1 MEFLTQNNNYLWA
14 ISALISGVALLVMTV
29 RTKTSGPR
37 LTPAQAT
44 QLINRED
51 AQVIDVREQPEWAK
65 GRIAGSRHIPVGQLD
80 QRIGDLEKFKERPLI
95 VVCASGMRSAS
106 ACSTLRKAGFEK
118 VFALDGGIG
127 AWEQAGLPLT
137 KK

>member
-1 MEFLTQNNNYLWA
+1 MDLDFVTTNYIWA
-14 ISALISGVALLVMTV
+14 IAAVVSGAGLIILTV
-29 RTKTSGPR
+29 RQKVSGPR
-37 LTPAQAT
+37 LSPAQAT

-51 AQVIDVREQPEWAK
+51 AQVLDVREQAEWAK
-65 GRIAGSRHIPVGQLD
+65 GHIHGARHLPSGEIAQRVGE
-80 QRIGDLEKFKERPLI
+80 LEKFRTKPLI
-95 VVCASGMRSAS
+95 VVCASGQRSAS
-106 ACSTLRKAGFEK
+106 ASGALRKAGFEK